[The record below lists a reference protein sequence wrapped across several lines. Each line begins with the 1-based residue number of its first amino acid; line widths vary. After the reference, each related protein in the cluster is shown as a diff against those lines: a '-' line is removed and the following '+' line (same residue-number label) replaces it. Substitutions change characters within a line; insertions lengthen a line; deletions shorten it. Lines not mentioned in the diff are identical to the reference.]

1 MRSSNEAGYISYL
14 IVLFAQKQNPTIR
27 DNMDYLKLS
36 TTYVLY
42 YVLVTTAQFIAYS
55 RTAYFRAVMY
65 ITNLFIYFLNNQLYL
80 TIFCNVQGI
89 KPTNPVTRFTFN
101 R

>member
-27 DNMDYLKLS
+27 DSMDYLKLS
-36 TTYVLY
+36 TIYVLY
-42 YVLVTTAQFIAYS
+42 SVLVTTAQFIAYS

-80 TIFCNVQGI
+80 PIFCNVQGI

>member
-1 MRSSNEAGYISYL
+1 MGSSNEAGYISYL

-42 YVLVTTAQFIAYS
+42 YVLGTTAQFIAYS
-55 RTAYFRAVMY
+55 RTAYFGAVMY

-80 TIFCNVQGI
+80 PIFCNVQGI